1 MLLSDVEEAT
11 IIAADREAEVAKI
24 RAERLELA
32 ELELLDRLEKA
43 RDAASRD
50 AIDKERQA
58 AEEKVA
64 AGVKALAEYVT
75 LAERIRD
82 IITIVEAVERAAE
95 TFNRN
100 HSDEPQLDGPEF
112 RAASYPP
119 RRARSS
125 RRSASNCGST
135 TLLAR
140 SFPKSASS
148 KSSSMAQLAVRS
160 LRRSRRAAR
169 P

>member
-1 MLLSDVEEAT
+1 MRRAARRCCMSDTTEEA

-64 AGVKALAEYVT
+64 DGVKALEEYVT
-75 LAERIRD
+75 IAEQ
-82 IITIVEAVERAAE
+82 
-95 TFNRN
+95 
-100 HSDEPQLDGPEF
+100 H
-112 RAASYPP
+112 P
-119 RRARSS
+119 RLIDHRRGWRARG
-125 RRSASNCGST
+125 GSIQ
-135 TLLAR
+135 
-140 SFPKSASS
+140 S
-148 KSSSMAQLAVRS
+148 K
-160 LRRSRRAAR
+160 
-169 P
+169 PF